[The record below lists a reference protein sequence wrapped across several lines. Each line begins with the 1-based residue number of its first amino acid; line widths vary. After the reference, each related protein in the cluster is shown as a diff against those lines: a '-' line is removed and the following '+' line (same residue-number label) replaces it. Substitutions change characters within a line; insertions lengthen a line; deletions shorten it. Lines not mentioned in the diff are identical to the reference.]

1 LIEIIKLFVS
11 IIICQLAGF
20 IGSFATRQSVG
31 GWYRA
36 LVKPD
41 FNPPSWV
48 FAPVWITLYAVMGV
62 SLYLIWR
69 KGLNSVEVKYAIIL
83 FLVHLVFNTL
93 WSIVFF
99 GYQSIG
105 GGAIVITVLWFLILV
120 TIICFYKIST
130 PAGLLLIP
138 YLLWVS
144 FASLLNF
151 SIWRLN

>member
-1 LIEIIKLFVS
+1 MIEIIKLIAS
-11 IIICQLAGF
+11 IAICQLAGF

-31 GWYRA
+31 GWYKF
-36 LVKPD
+36 LEKPS

-48 FAPVWITLYAVMGV
+48 FAPVWISLYTIMGI
-62 SLYLIWR
+62 SLYLVWR
-69 KGLNSVEVKYAIIL
+69 KGLDSPEVKYAIIL
-83 FLVHLVFNTL
+83 FLVQLVFNSL

-105 GGAIVITVLWFLILV
+105 GGVIVIIVLWFLILV
-120 TIICFYKIST
+120 NIFCFYKISA

-144 FASLLNF
+144 YASLLTI